1 MQVFKVITAATTA
14 LGLLAAPVF
23 SATSETAPM
32 TSLRPP
38 VKPDLQPIEVAQ
50 TQAGFEAWKKSFR
63 AKALARGISAR
74 TFDRAFRGVRLNQ
87 TVIARDR
94 KQAEFSRQIWDYLD
108 TATSPKR
115 VKNGKAMVR
124 KHKSKLRRI
133 ENKYGVEWS
142 VVVAIWGLESSYGQ
156 NMGDINIVEALAT
169 LAYEG
174 RRRKFGEQQLLTAL
188 KIIQNGDI
196 TPNRMMGSWAGAM
209 GHTQFIPTSYDAL
222 AVDFT
227 GDGKRDVWD
236 KRDPSDALASTANY
250 LKRNG
255 WVKGQPWGVEV
266 KLPKGFNYGNASLK
280 VKATPAR
287 WHELGVRLVNGGRI
301 PNHGN
306 ASILLAAGA
315 DGPAFAVFKNF
326 FVIKRYN
333 NANSYAI
340 AVGHLAD
347 KINGGGEFVRE
358 WPRGPNALKLP
369 QKMEVQELLLK
380 AGYDIGDVDGIIGP
394 KTIDALSDMQIKAGV
409 QPTGKADKAAL
420 AFLRKRVK

>member
-1 MQVFKVITAATTA
+1 MLKRGIKFVAVLAFIPGLAFGAA
-14 LGLLAAPVF
+14 VE
-23 SATSETAPM
+23 TS
-32 TSLRPP
+32 PP
-38 VKPDLQPIEVAQ
+38 PPAKPDQGVLMAQ
-50 TQAGFEAWKKSFR
+50 TQSGFEQWVRSFKAR
-63 AKALARGISAR
+63 ALANGISAR
-74 TFDRAFRGVRLNQ
+74 TYDRAFQGVSLN
-87 TVIARDR
+87 TRVIASDR
-94 KQAEFSRQIWDYLD
+94 KQAEFSREIWDYLD

-115 VKNGKAMVR
+115 VKNGKVMVR

-133 ENKYGVEWS
+133 ENTYGVEWS
-142 VVVAIWGLESSYGQ
+142 VVVAIWGLESSYGE
-156 NMGDINIVEALAT
+156 NMGDINIIEALAT

-236 KRDPSDALASTANY
+236 QRDPSDALASTANY
-250 LKRNG
+250 LRRNG
-255 WVKGQPWGVEV
+255 WVKGQPWGIEV
-266 KLPKGFNYGNASLK
+266 QLPKGFNYGNASLK

-287 WHELGVRLVNGGRI
+287 WAELGVRTMSGGKI
-301 PNHGN
+301 PNYGN
-306 ASILLAAGA
+306 AAILLPAGA

-333 NANSYAI
+333 NANSYAM

-347 KINGGGEFVRE
+347 KINGSGEFVRD
-358 WPRGPNALKLP
+358 WPRGPGALRLPEKL
-369 QKMEVQELLLK
+369 EVQELLIK
-380 AGYDIGDVDGIIGP
+380 AGYDIGEPDGIIGP
-394 KTIDALSDMQIKAGV
+394 KTLDAISDVQRRAGR
-409 QPTGKADKAAL
+409 QPTGKADQDVLK
-420 AFLRKRVK
+420 FLRRAIR